1 MGPICSVRR
10 LAIAR
15 RSAASTLAATCPRRH
30 LKAWVVSA
38 VATNSCCAWRSSDGS
53 MVRVPVPRI
62 YAPVSIIE
70 EENMSEPRN
79 LTQKLLGAHLTEGD
93 LVPGEEID
101 LTVDQ
106 ILIEDALGSMTALQF
121 EELGADRVS
130 VPLAVMYVDHNVLQI
145 DEKNMDEHRYLQSFS
160 ARCGIRYSRPGNG
173 ISHYV
178 HLERFAKPGEL
189 LVGADSHSTMAGAVG
204 MFAVGA
210 GGLDVAAAMAGYSF
224 TLECPKVVG
233 VELRGT
239 LPDWVQSKDIIL
251 ELLRRYGVRGGVGRV
266 FEFTGEGVATLS
278 VTDRG
283 TICNMITELG
293 ATAAVFPSD
302 EQTREWLAAQRCEG
316 DYAPL
321 AADPGASY
329 DESEII
335 ELSDLEPLIAKPS
348 SPGNV
353 VPVREVA
360 GTKTAQVCVGS
371 SVNSSY
377 EDLATVSRT
386 GVYQDLVAS
395 GARMLEPVCGPCI
408 GVGQAPSA
416 GVPSVRTFNRNFP
429 GRSGTAGDQVYLCSP
444 ATAAA
449 SALRGEISDPREL
462 GAPPAIAPA
471 SSDPALDDRQI
482 LDPPPPGD
490 AQSVEIVRG
499 PNIVPPPKGQPLP
512 ETLEGRITIVVE
524 DDVSTG
530 DMAPDGALGM
540 SLWSNIPECAK
551 YMFQRQDPDF
561 HDRALEWGGGF
572 IVGGHNYGQGSSREH
587 AALAPL
593 HLGIRAVIA
602 KGFARIHRRN
612 LISQGILPLRFK
624 HEEDYDR
631 FEPGQKLEL
640 PNIRQLLEN
649 GDEEITAQMNGTE
662 ITLLAEFSERE
673 RNLLIHGGFRRQLR
687 NQQEE
692 DAPEGGEFKEQSESP
707 SERDAEQ
714 GGEMS

>member
-1 MGPICSVRR
+1 MTETQNLTRKI
-10 LAIAR
+10 LA
-15 RSAASTLAATCPRRH
+15 RH
-30 LKAWVVSA
+30 LSA
-38 VATNSCCAWRSSDGS
+38 
-53 MVRVPVPRI
+53 
-62 YAPVSIIE
+62 
-70 EENMSEPRN
+70 
-79 LTQKLLGAHLTEGD
+79 GD

-101 LTVDQ
+101 LAVDQ
-106 ILIEDALGSMTALQF
+106 ILIEDATGSMTALQF
-121 EELGADRVS
+121 EALGAERAA

-145 DEKNMDEHRYLQSFS
+145 DDKNMDEHRYLQSFS
-160 ARCGIRYSRPGNG
+160 ARYGVLYSRPGNG
-173 ISHYV
+173 ISHYI
-178 HLERFAKPGEL
+178 HLERFARPGEL
-189 LVGADSHSTMAGAVG
+189 LVGADSHSTMAGALG

-210 GGLDVAAAMAGYSF
+210 GGLDVAVAMAGYGLS
-224 TLECPKVVG
+224 LECPEVVG
-233 VELRGT
+233 VELRGE
-239 LPDWVQSKDIIL
+239 LPAWVQSKDIIL
-251 ELLRRYGVRGGVGRV
+251 ELLRRYGVRGGVGRI
-266 FEFTGEGVATLS
+266 FEFTGGGVSSLS

-302 EQTREWLAAQRCEG
+302 ERSREWLAAQRRQG
-316 DYAPL
+316 DYSPL

-329 DESEII
+329 DEDEVIDLSE
-335 ELSDLEPLIAKPS
+335 LEPLIAKPT

-360 GTKTAQVCVGS
+360 GTQTVQVCVGS

-377 EDLATVSRT
+377 EDLATAAAVLRENIVHPRVEMTVTPGSRQILDT
-386 GVYQDLVAS
+386 ISRSGVYQDLVAA

-449 SALRGEISDPREL
+449 TALRGEIADPREL

-471 SSDPALDDRQI
+471 PSDPAIDDRQI

-490 AQSVEIVRG
+490 AQSIEIVRG
-499 PNIVPPPKGQPLP
+499 PNIVPPPEGQPLP

-551 YMFQRQDPDF
+551 YMFRRQDPDF
-561 HDRALEWGGGF
+561 HDRALEWGGF

-593 HLGIRAVIA
+593 YLGIRAIVA
-602 KGFARIHRRN
+602 KSFARIHRRN
-612 LISQGILPLRFK
+612 LIGQGILPLLFAD
-624 HEEDYDR
+624 EEDYER
-631 FEPGQKLEL
+631 VNQ
-640 PNIRQLLEN
+640 
-649 GDEEITAQMNGTE
+649 GDAWKIEGV
-662 ITLLAEFSERE
+662 RE
-673 RNLLIHGGFRRQLR
+673 VV
-687 NQQEE
+687 
-692 DAPEGGEFKEQSESP
+692 EGGETGLVVKGDAGGGIKLEARLLPREREILLVGGMLKYLRKSGQRPIGVVKGDSASAESGGSQS
-707 SERDAEQ
+707 
-714 GGEMS
+714 GGRSS